1 MLRQIGLA
9 RLGSIRLAAIGLL
22 GLLALSAQAAEH
34 IVLTSLQ
41 ATYSIASELA
51 KGTQIKVINVP
62 AQGAVMESQA
72 HALSRVPDDVFMQA
86 EAVITIGKLW
96 RDDPLYPAAR
106 ARNIHVVNIDASF
119 PWLPGDPGVSVIRKP
134 VSDVPWA
141 PRDDS
146 PGELADRGLS
156 RFVWMSPTNAIR
168 MAELIGG
175 DLARLSVDDAAKIRA
190 NQFALG
196 DSLRKLKAEYGA
208 KYAELPDPRVFSL
221 ADEFVYLFGDLGVF
235 VDGWFVKQDVN
246 WTDADY
252 QAFTAYLKEHQV
264 RTVVHKWSPSEKIQ
278 AAIETAGAHF
288 VILDA
293 GDPGPVK
300 NEALQ
305 PDGYQTLLR
314 GDMDLL
320 LQALSPWAPL

>member
-1 MLRQIGLA
+1 MLKRIV
-9 RLGSIRLAAIGLL
+9 AASLL
-22 GLLALSAQAAEH
+22 GLMALATQAADH
-34 IVLTSLQ
+34 VVLTSLQ

-72 HALSRVPDDVFMQA
+72 HALSRVPDDVFLQA
-86 EAVITIGKLW
+86 EAAITLSRLW

-106 ARNIHVVNIDASF
+106 ARNIHVINIDAAF
-119 PWLPGDPGVSVIRKP
+119 PWTPGDPGVSVIRKP

-141 PRDDS
+141 PRDDAND
-146 PGELADRGLS
+146 PGLS

-175 DLARLSVDDAAKIRA
+175 DLARLSVEDAAKIRV

-196 DSLRKLKAEYGA
+196 DRLRKLKAEYGA
-208 KYAELPDPRVFSL
+208 KYAKLADPRVFSL

-235 VDGWFVKQDVN
+235 VDGWFVKQDVS

-252 QAFTAYLKEHQV
+252 SAFTSYLREHQV
-264 RTVVHKWSPSEKIQ
+264 RTVVHKWSPADKIQ
-278 AAIETAGAHF
+278 AAIRSAGARL

-300 NEALQ
+300 DNALSPSGYEAL
-305 PDGYQTLLR
+305 LR
-314 GDMDLL
+314 NDMDLL
-320 LQALSPWAPL
+320 LQALSAKPR

>member
-1 MLRQIGLA
+1 MLRQLRI
-9 RLGSIRLAAIGLL
+9 AAIGTL
-22 GLLALSAQAAEH
+22 GLIALSVQVAGAAEH
-34 IVLTSLQ
+34 VVLTSLQ

-51 KGTQIKVINVP
+51 QGTQIKVINVP

-119 PWLPGDPGVSVIRKP
+119 PWMPGGPGVSVIRKP

-146 PGELADRGLS
+146 NDPGLS

-175 DLARLSVDDAAKIRA
+175 DFARLSVDDAAKIRA

-196 DSLRKLKAEYGA
+196 DRLRKLKAEYGA
-208 KYAELPDPRVFSL
+208 KYAKLPDPRVFSL
-221 ADEFVYLFGDLGVF
+221 ADEFVYLFGDFGVF

-252 QAFTAYLKEHQV
+252 RAFTAYLKAHQV
-264 RTVVHKWSPSEKIQ
+264 RTVVHKWSPDEKIQ
-278 AAIETAGAHF
+278 AAIKSAGAHL

-305 PDGYQTLLR
+305 SDGYQTLLR

-320 LQALSPWAPL
+320 LQALSAK